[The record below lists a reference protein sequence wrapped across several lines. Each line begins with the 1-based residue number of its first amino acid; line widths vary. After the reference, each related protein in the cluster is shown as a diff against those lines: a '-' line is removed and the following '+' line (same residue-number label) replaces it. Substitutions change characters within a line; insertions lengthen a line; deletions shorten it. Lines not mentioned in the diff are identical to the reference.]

1 MTSKL
6 LIDEF
11 VEAIRERA
19 EAEFRGKLQQAFVG
33 WFVEAEFGRVD
44 WKFTDD
50 AGDGGIDA
58 VVWRPGEQ
66 PSVVIIQSKF
76 SERVGRALLAP
87 NAYRE
92 FSRVI
97 DAFRHRD
104 EKFDD
109 FLAQV
114 REDAR
119 RTYRKA
125 QEELL
130 QGGTLAR

>member
-1 MTSKL
+1 MIRKL

-11 VEAIRERA
+11 VEAIPEKA
-19 EAEFRGKLQQAFVG
+19 ETEFRGKLQQAFVG
-33 WFVEAEFGRVD
+33 WFVEAEFGGVD

-50 AGDGGIDA
+50 SGDGGIDA

-66 PSVVIIQSKF
+66 PSVIIIQSKF
-76 SERVGRALLAP
+76 SERVGRASLAP
-87 NAYRE
+87 KAYRE

-97 DAFRHRD
+97 DAFRHHD

-125 QEELL
+125 QEEL
-130 QGGTLAR
+130 